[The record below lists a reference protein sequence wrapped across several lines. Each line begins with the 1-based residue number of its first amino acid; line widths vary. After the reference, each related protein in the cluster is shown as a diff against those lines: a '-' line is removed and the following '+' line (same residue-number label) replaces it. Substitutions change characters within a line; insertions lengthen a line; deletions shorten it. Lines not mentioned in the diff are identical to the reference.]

1 MGSRELKK
9 CMLLPP
15 FQAYKE
21 VIVHKLAESTSVPTP
36 KLDSV
41 SRGQT
46 LSFFFYI
53 HGTNVFLKRV
63 FVPHISLCTMF
74 TECLEG
80 PEEGV
85 GASEA

>member
-1 MGSRELKK
+1 MGIRELKE

-21 VIVHKLAESTSVPTP
+21 VIVHKLTESTSVPTP

-46 LSFFFYI
+46 LSFLYI

-85 GASEA
+85 GAFEA